1 MDSKKDAV
9 MVVMNVCKMFILI
22 IYTYIYIQIIYE
34 HLNVLNSE
42 IHPNTHSVWVFLSKI
57 VS

>member
-22 IYTYIYIQIIYE
+22 IYTYIYIFKYIIYE

-42 IHPNTHSVWVFLSKI
+42 THPNIHSVWVFIENS
-57 VS
+57 

>member
-22 IYTYIYIQIIYE
+22 IYTYIYIKI
-34 HLNVLNSE
+34 HNLRASE
-42 IHPNTHSVWVFLSKI
+42 CA
-57 VS
+57 